1 MDHDLMLFTVTKT
14 TGHAGMRIGK
24 EYRERVL
31 HFVVYISKPLNPISS
46 NWAIVKDTEVAQ
58 KMTKYIE
65 LSTFGVSRNSKL
77 PAAKVLKVVSKS
89 CEPSSREGE
98 SFFEFSHHQLARRW
112 ELLRLA
118 VQMSGQFS
126 LPEFS
131 PQKCIFFEREFKPQ
145 PAFAWLNCEHQK
157 AQEEVGTLLTVLALY
172 LVLKFLKEME
182 KIFCVLSVKQMLL
195 VSIALNVSLFL
206 RVIDVSEKE
215 ILNSENV
222 DVSKNMQL
230 FLSSSSSLFA
240 STGIEAPD
248 GWERVINLDRGDPL
262 MYEKYWQ
269 QMGDKTTIVIPG
281 WQSLSYFSNA
291 SNICWFME
299 PKFAKEVVKLH
310 KVVGNAITE
319 NRHIVV
325 GTGSSQLFQ
334 AALYALSA
342 HDASKTISV
351 VSASPYHSAYP
362 SITDFLKS
370 GLYKWAGDAHKYK
383 KRGPYI
389 EIVTSPNNPDGFIR
403 QSVVNRSQGILVHDL
418 AYYWPQYT
426 SISFPANH
434 DLMLFTVSTITG
446 HAGMRIGWAIVKDK
460 EVAKKMTK
468 YIELN
473 TLGVS
478 RDSQLRAAKVLK
490 VVSKSCTEPLS
501 SSEDESFFEFNH
513 RQLATRWK
521 LLRLA
526 VQKSGQFSLPEFS
539 PQNCTFLGREFKPQ
553 PAFAWLK
560 CEHHKISSPKFSA
573 WQKKTNWVARS
584 MIYLSVAEIG
594 SGVEVGDCEVGKL

>member
-1 MDHDLMLFTVTKT
+1 
-14 TGHAGMRIGK
+14 
-24 EYRERVL
+24 
-31 HFVVYISKPLNPISS
+31 
-46 NWAIVKDTEVAQ
+46 
-58 KMTKYIE
+58 
-65 LSTFGVSRNSKL
+65 
-77 PAAKVLKVVSKS
+77 
-89 CEPSSREGE
+89 
-98 SFFEFSHHQLARRW
+98 
-112 ELLRLA
+112 
-118 VQMSGQFS
+118 
-126 LPEFS
+126 
-131 PQKCIFFEREFKPQ
+131 
-145 PAFAWLNCEHQK
+145 
-157 AQEEVGTLLTVLALY
+157 
-172 LVLKFLKEME
+172 ME
-182 KIFCVLSVKQMLL
+182 KIFDVLSMKHLLL
-195 VSIALNVSLFL
+195 VSIALNVSLIL
-206 RVIDVSEKE
+206 RVIDGSEKE
-215 ILNSENV
+215 IPNSEKV
-222 DVSKNMQL
+222 HVSKNMQL
-230 FLSSSSSLFA
+230 FLSSSSSSSSSSSLFS
-240 STGIEAPD
+240 STGIEAQD

-281 WQSLSYFSNA
+281 WQSLSYFSNV
-291 SNICWFME
+291 SNVCWFLE
-299 PKFAKEVVKLH
+299 PKFAKEVVRLH

-334 AALYALSA
+334 AAMYALSA
-342 HDASKTISV
+342 NDASKTISV

-362 SITDFLKS
+362 SITDFLRS
-370 GLYKWAGDAHKYK
+370 GLYKWAGDAHSYK

-473 TLGVS
+473 TFGVS

-490 VVSKSCTEPLS
+490 VVSKSSTEPSS
-501 SSEDESFFEFNH
+501 SSEDESFFEFSH
-513 RQLATRWK
+513 HQLATRWK

-526 VQKSGQFSLPEFS
+526 VQRSGQFSLPEFS

-560 CEHHKISSPKFSA
+560 CEHQKVIDCESFLRSKNILTRSGKQFGFSSKYVRISMIIAITIVPIDDQLPKIQCLA
-573 WQKKTNWVARS
+573 KKKNWVASS

-594 SGVEVGDCEVGKL
+594 SGVEVGDSEAGEG